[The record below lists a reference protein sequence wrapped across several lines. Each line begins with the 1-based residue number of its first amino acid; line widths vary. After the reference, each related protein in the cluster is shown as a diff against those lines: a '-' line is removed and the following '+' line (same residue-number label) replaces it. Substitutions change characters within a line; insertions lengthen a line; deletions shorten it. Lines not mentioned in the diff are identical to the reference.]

1 MENIDKYLKEF
12 GNDSKFL
19 LRYYL
24 EDPERVL
31 INYYTYGSN
40 MSFDDKLELIYK
52 VLGKVNINVLDL
64 LTMDILVAEGADEV
78 KIDELLNYLL
88 KLDKDKIINIDG
100 LLIKNRIYGLDPFY
114 AVNKNI
120 DNITCIDK
128 VEDTKDLLSLLK
140 FLKDNNYEFN
150 YRNKLLLI
158 FSILPYKESL
168 IYFINNFNS
177 TYVYKTVT
185 DYIVNLSNKE
195 LSDLYK
201 KITNDDIKEFIANK
215 INFNNYN
222 INNLINGED
231 IYLKTDKK
239 EDKTLELLRK
249 AKASNFNSKIILI
262 MDRVNMNF
270 INEAYKIYGKNLR
283 ISPIANQ
290 EEIRGMVGVWNMP
303 YYTVNEIRK
312 SEMVLDLYS
321 SCVNDKIDKNGNIKR
336 LSPLEKY
343 IAAYI
348 MTIKFSPYKS
358 ERGLN
363 SYHKSRA
370 IYEFVDKKTNK
381 RIVCVGYVH
390 LLREFL
396 YRMGIKDTIDWEV
409 HVPKENEYDES
420 FINHLRMMIHLKDD
434 KYNID
439 GVYMSDPT
447 WDEDGLNSLKIKHM
461 LMAYNE
467 LIDIDEDFSLE
478 NLKVD
483 DLEKIKNELKVR
495 KVDELF
501 NKPISKDVIIKAF
514 LALEHFLDLNMKM
527 VNDNNYSKEEYEEM
541 EEKLGFKRLI

>member
-1 MENIDKYLKEF
+1 
-12 GNDSKFL
+12 
-19 LRYYL
+19 
-24 EDPERVL
+24 
-31 INYYTYGSN
+31 
-40 MSFDDKLELIYK
+40 
-52 VLGKVNINVLDL
+52 
-64 LTMDILVAEGADEV
+64 
-78 KIDELLNYLL
+78 
-88 KLDKDKIINIDG
+88 
-100 LLIKNRIYGLDPFY
+100 
-114 AVNKNI
+114 
-120 DNITCIDK
+120 
-128 VEDTKDLLSLLK
+128 
-140 FLKDNNYEFN
+140 
-150 YRNKLLLI
+150 
-158 FSILPYKESL
+158 
-168 IYFINNFNS
+168 
-177 TYVYKTVT
+177 
-185 DYIVNLSNKE
+185 
-195 LSDLYK
+195 
-201 KITNDDIKEFIANK
+201 
-215 INFNNYN
+215 
-222 INNLINGED
+222 
-231 IYLKTDKK
+231 
-239 EDKTLELLRK
+239 
-249 AKASNFNSKIILI
+249 

-396 YRMGIKDTIDWEV
+396 YRMGIKDTIDWDV
-409 HVPKENEYDES
+409 HVPKEDEYDDN

-514 LALEHFLDLNMKM
+514 LALEHFLDLNMEM